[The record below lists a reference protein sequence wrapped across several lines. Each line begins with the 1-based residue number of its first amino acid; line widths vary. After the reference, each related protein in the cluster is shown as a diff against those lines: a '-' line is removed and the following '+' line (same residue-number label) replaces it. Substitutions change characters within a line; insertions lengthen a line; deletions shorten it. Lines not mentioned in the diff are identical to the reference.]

1 MKTINEFLNKK
12 KKDDSIEIE
21 DKLKDALIE
30 YANYYN
36 YDATQL
42 VYMINLILRDLFLD
56 DEYSKEFNDPD
67 KALKTFNKEFE
78 KYQNI
83 MI

>member
-1 MKTINEFLNKK
+1 MKQINEFLNKK
-12 KKDDSIEIE
+12 KKDDSFEIE

-56 DEYSKEFNDPD
+56 DEYSKDFNDPD

>member
-1 MKTINEFLNKK
+1 
-12 KKDDSIEIE
+12 
-21 DKLKDALIE
+21 
-30 YANYYN
+30 
-36 YDATQL
+36 
-42 VYMINLILRDLFLD
+42 MINLILRDLFLD

-83 MI
+83 II